1 MVIENGELRL
11 LLSILLVC
19 VASVRQMCEEM
30 ATRYPAATL
39 QDVYKTCYQDYFGAE
54 HMISDTAAVRNY
66 LHYELQSCA
75 GTDLQAMPLREPTGF
90 RHHYVRMNLSAV
102 HTGLMTEDELLQL
115 FLEAA
120 GKPAGGK
127 YKSHPSWKDADLQD
141 LLREAARRNAAVH
154 HSEPF
159 RNTYNPHYRIIKN
172 PQ

>member
-1 MVIENGELRL
+1 
-11 LLSILLVC
+11 
-19 VASVRQMCEEM
+19 MCEEI

-75 GTDLQAMPLREPTGF
+75 GTDLQYMPLREPTGF

-127 YKSHPSWKDADLQD
+127 YKSRWPKEWRRIERIALKVHPSWKDADLQD